1 MKRKYLR
8 IFLFAIGVVL
18 GLLVLYHLYLSYLPE
33 IKLLLHFDH
42 HNEEVLIKMVRSHG
56 LDDLIFL
63 FVLNTLAVAIP
74 GLSNG
79 IFSVLN
85 GILYGP
91 AFGFV
96 INWISSILGQIILI
110 FLLQRLYNPKKL
122 EHSKVYHLM
131 MGQNYPEISLSL
143 GYMLPFIPSA
153 TVAYA
158 NALIN
163 SNYHNRLV
171 PITIGAIPMAYLY
184 AYGGDS
190 ILHLDAQR
198 LIKTVVGFIIIALIA
213 MLILLCLREIK
224 EHTKK
229 AQFKTKL
236 FSFAK
241 ICF

>member
-8 IFLFAIGVVL
+8 LFLFVLGIIL

-33 IKLLLHFDH
+33 IKLLLHFDQ
-42 HNEEVLIKMVRSHG
+42 HNEEVLVKMVRSHG

-91 AFGFV
+91 ALGFV
-96 INWISSILGQIILI
+96 INWISSIAGQILLL
-110 FLLQRLYNPKKL
+110 FLLQKLYNPKKFQK
-122 EHSKVYHLM
+122 SKLYQFLI
-131 MGQNYPEISLSL
+131 GQSFPQISLSV
-143 GYMLPFIPSA
+143 GYMVPFIPSA

-163 SNYHNRLV
+163 SKFDKRII
-171 PITIGAIPMAYLY
+171 PISIGTIPMAYIY

-190 ILHLDAQR
+190 ILHLDSQR
-198 LIKTVVGFIIIALIA
+198 IIKTVIAFVIIALIA
-213 MLILLCLREIK
+213 MMCLFILREIK
-224 EHTKK
+224 KHTKK
-229 AQFKTKL
+229 A
-236 FSFAK
+236 
-241 ICF
+241 